1 MPAYNPVIV
10 VGLGG
15 IGSHLVEPLARFLSC
30 HAEPPALI
38 LIDGDTYSRNNQSRQ
53 RAETSELG
61 ANKASVH
68 AARLRQFASLT
79 VTSRETFLDE
89 RNVKSYVVDKSC
101 VFSCVDNHATR
112 KLLSDALLRLRNG
125 LLLSAGNDLTDGN
138 VQVFQRQ
145 NGRNI
150 SPPLDKYHDEIRY
163 PQDVNPAQLSC
174 DELSRQPQSAQ
185 VLMANFTAAALL
197 LNAYYAITSVERLHY
212 AEVYFDILKNA
223 VNPRPRS

>member
-1 MPAYNPVIV
+1 
-10 VGLGG
+10 
-15 IGSHLVEPLARFLSC
+15 
-30 HAEPPALI
+30 
-38 LIDGDTYSRNNQSRQ
+38 
-53 RAETSELG
+53 
-61 ANKASVH
+61 
-68 AARLRQFASLT
+68 
-79 VTSRETFLDE
+79 
-89 RNVKSYVVDKSC
+89 
-101 VFSCVDNHATR
+101 
-112 KLLSDALLRLRNG
+112 LSDALLRLRNG